1 MSIVLQRSASNN
13 RLQADVISVPGD
25 FLSSVNKKKKNIS
38 PTSKCLRYS
47 RSSEQIDPV
56 SHDVT
61 AKCVADVLTTF
72 YA

>member
-1 MSIVLQRSASNN
+1 MSIVLQRSAGNN

-25 FLSSVNKKKKNIS
+25 FLSSVNKQKNIS

>member
-1 MSIVLQRSASNN
+1 MSIVLQRSAGNN

-25 FLSSVNKKKKNIS
+25 FLSSVNKKKNIS